1 LGVYLADCTLTCNAH
16 TIIYKCTRHL
26 PDLARTNIAVDEE
39 TADLLADEATR
50 ENKSMYA
57 LTNEA
62 LTAVLRICKYGGS
75 PKEVYPSWRWSRIL
89 RDTDAIPLPG
99 GLMEKLMR
107 KVFIADKD
115 WLLKEW
121 FDEGKR
127 VGSYLHMYAEDFQQ
141 LTSRV
146 DELQGFLPVKRVE
159 FERRDQQGK
168 ATVLIRVIGAGFSR
182 ESTNCTEQFLLG
194 ILSAYPYK
202 IVSNRV
208 FEGMI
213 EVTAEEEKGR

>member
-1 LGVYLADCTLTCNAH
+1 M
-16 TIIYKCTRHL
+16 
-26 PDLARTNIAVDEE
+26 ARTNIAVDEE
-39 TADLLADEATR
+39 TADHLADEATR
-50 ENKSMYA
+50 ENKSLYA

-99 GLMEKLMR
+99 GLMEKLM
-107 KVFIADKD
+107 KKTFITDKD

-127 VGSYLHMYAEDFQQ
+127 VGSYLHMYAEDFEQ
-141 LTSRV
+141 LIPRV
-146 DELQGFLPVKRVE
+146 EELQGFLPVKRVE
-159 FERRDQQGK
+159 FERKEQQGK
-168 ATVLIRVIGAGFSR
+168 VTVLVRVIGAGFSR
-182 ESTNCTEQFLLG
+182 ESTSCTEQFLLG

-202 IVSNRV
+202 IASNRV

>member
-1 LGVYLADCTLTCNAH
+1 
-16 TIIYKCTRHL
+16 L
-26 PDLARTNIAVDEE
+26 PDMARTNIAVDEV

-50 ENKSMYA
+50 ENKSIYA

-62 LTAVLRICKYGGS
+62 LTGVLRICKYGGS

-89 RDTDAIPLPG
+89 KDTDAIPLPG
-99 GLMEKLMR
+99 GLMEKVMR
-107 KVFIADKD
+107 KVFITDKD
-115 WLLKEW
+115 WLLNEW

-141 LTSRV
+141 LIPRV
-146 DELQGFLPVKRVE
+146 EELQGFLPVKRVE
-159 FERRDQQGK
+159 FERKNEQGK
-168 ATVLIRVIGAGFSR
+168 ATLFVRVIGAGFSR
-182 ESTNCTEQFLLG
+182 ESTSCTEQFLLG

-202 IVSNRV
+202 VISSRV

-213 EVTAEEEKGR
+213 EVKAEEERGR

>member
-1 LGVYLADCTLTCNAH
+1 M
-16 TIIYKCTRHL
+16 
-26 PDLARTNIAVDEE
+26 ARTNIAVDEE

-50 ENKSMYA
+50 ENKSLYA
-57 LTNEA
+57 LTNES

-89 RDTDAIPLPG
+89 KDTDAIPLPG
-99 GLMEKLMR
+99 GLMEKLMK
-107 KVFIADKD
+107 KVFSTDKD

-141 LTSRV
+141 LISRV
-146 DELQGFLPVKRVE
+146 DELQGLIPVKRVE
-159 FERRDQQGK
+159 FERKDQQGK
-168 ATVLIRVIGAGFSR
+168 VTVLVRVIGAGFSR
-182 ESTNCTEQFLLG
+182 ESTSCTEQFLLG

-202 IVSNRV
+202 ITSNKV

-213 EVTAEEEKGR
+213 EVTAEEEKSRQRE